1 MTKPALKIYHARVA
15 AALVLTRGMTKKAYV
30 STPLTPLVNNSKMAR
45 NVSTTTNARAINA

>member
-30 STPLTPLVNNSKMAR
+30 LTPLTPLVNNSKMAR